1 MNSKNFQYDRD
12 VHQPEKVKAVKLQQ
26 KIPQSMDTF
35 LGRSNLIIY
44 CAPPRDSYDDSSKA
58 VIDVH
63 FLIDK
68 ASEILRLGSET
79 PIFMSNSLEKL
90 ALGLQRI
97 RGRSVGKTKVIT
109 RVGKDEVFALWEDD
123 MLKVARWFTYFDE
136 FQKLPSM
143 LQLDMLKGLWNVF
156 GRLERIATTA
166 VARQQN
172 LCGDSMIMS
181 YVENDVVVCDIKNLE
196 IDMSWCSRYTFEQLK
211 FFDSHDHE
219 KQLDILIQLILDLQ
233 PTDVELS
240 YMLCQLC
247 FHQVGK
253 KYQGEILEVTDRF
266 QEILSNHLHDYY
278 VNSRQQSKYA
288 SRISNMMKINNVI
301 QQCIY
306 RDKVKSELFR
316 VFDVFYVKCSHPDLF
331 INS

>member
-12 VHQPEKVKAVKLQQ
+12 VHRPEKAVAIKLDK
-26 KIPQSMDTF
+26 KIPESMDTF
-35 LGRSNLIIY
+35 LGRSNLIIL
-44 CAPPRDSYDDSSKA
+44 CAPPPNAYDSGSKPM
-58 VIDVH
+58 IDVR

-68 ASEILRLGSET
+68 ATDILRQGPET
-79 PIFMSNSLEKL
+79 PIFVSNSLEKL

-97 RGRSVGKTKVIT
+97 RGRPLGKTKVIT
-109 RVGKDEVFALWEDD
+109 KVGKDEVFALWEDD
-123 MLKVARWFTYFDE
+123 MLKVAKWFTYFDE
-136 FQKLPSM
+136 FQMLPSK
-143 LQLDMLKGLWNVF
+143 LQLDILKGLWNVF
-156 GRLERIATTA
+156 GRLEKVATTA
-166 VARQQN
+166 IARQQK
-172 LCGDSMIMS
+172 LCGESMLMA
-181 YVENDVVVCDIKNLE
+181 YVEKDVVVCDIKNLE
-196 IDMSWCSRYTFEQLK
+196 VDLSWCSRYTFEQLK

-219 KQLDILIQLILDLQ
+219 KQLDILIQLILELQ

-278 VNSRQQSKYA
+278 VNNRQQVKYA
-288 SRISNMMKINNVI
+288 NRISNMMKINNII

-306 RDKVKSELFR
+306 RDRVKSELMK